1 MTNEPSK
8 RPKSPLKNFAIF
20 SGMAIQMGLTIF
32 LFAYGGRWLD
42 EKYNEGR
49 KLYLIIL
56 TLLGVFI
63 AIYVVLRQLKNN
75 EDA

>member
-8 RPKSPLKNFAIF
+8 RPKSPLRNFAVF
-20 SGMAIQMGLTIF
+20 SGMALQMGLTIF
-32 LFAYGGRWLD
+32 LFAYAGRWLD
-42 EKYNEGR
+42 DTYNEGK

-56 TLLGVFI
+56 TLLGVAI
-63 AIYVVLRQLKNN
+63 AIYVVLLQLKNN